1 MSKILVLFSFL
12 LIWSCQ
18 LDNDNSE
25 LPKPVEEII
34 ITKVCKLPSE
44 VYETSGILFHKG
56 LLWTMNDSRNDPVL
70 YAIDTVDG
78 ALVHEINIVGVDNID
93 WEAIGQ
99 DNQNIYIAD
108 NGNNTNSRDEYQIYT
123 IAKDSLT
130 GAAYQ
135 ETLPIRKLTYTF
147 NDNDLNKIGLNKT
160 TVDSEALIVDGDSLF
175 IYIKDWENYMTFPFS
190 VHNKALNSEAVLGG
204 SYDVGYAVTAAT
216 KIGDK
221 QIAFLGYKNY
231 KSFLTIINVRPN
243 LLDEVVVEYF
253 FELKELQGYQTEGL
267 TYANGKLY
275 ISCESLAVDQTLF
288 RVDLK

>member
-1 MSKILVLFSFL
+1 MSKMLVLFSFL
-12 LIWSCQ
+12 LFWNCQ
-18 LDNDNSE
+18 SDNDTSE

-34 ITKVCKLPSE
+34 VTKVCKLPSE

-56 LLWTMNDSRNDPVL
+56 LLWTMNDSGNDPVL
-70 YAIDTVDG
+70 YAIDTVEGELVYEIDIIG
-78 ALVHEINIVGVDNID
+78 ADNID

-108 NGNNTNSRDEYQIYT
+108 NGNNTNSRDEYYIYV
-123 IAKDSLT
+123 IDKDSISDE
-130 GAAYQ
+130 AYQ
-135 ETLPIRKLTYTF
+135 EVFPIRTMSYTF
-147 NDNDLNKIGLNKT
+147 SDNDLNAIGLNKT
-160 TVDSEALIVDGDSLF
+160 TVDSEALIVDGDSIY

-190 VHNKALNSEAVLGG
+190 VHYEALNSKAVLGG
-204 SYDVGYAVTAAT
+204 GYDVGYAVTAAT
-216 KIGDK
+216 KIGNN
-221 QIAFLGYKNY
+221 QIAFLGYRNY
-231 KSFLTIINVRPN
+231 KSFLTIIDVQPN
-243 LLDEVVVEYF
+243 LLNEVGEEYF